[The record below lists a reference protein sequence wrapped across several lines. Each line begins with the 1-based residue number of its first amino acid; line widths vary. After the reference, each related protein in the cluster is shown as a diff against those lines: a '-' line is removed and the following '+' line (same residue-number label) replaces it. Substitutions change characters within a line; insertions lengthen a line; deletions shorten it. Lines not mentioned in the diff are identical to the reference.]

1 MNGRKRN
8 WALWGSAGL
17 VVSLLV
23 TLAAPS
29 VAVGIQGMSPAMM
42 GSHSDDHANRLALV
56 PTATSLTPGASGTV
70 GYAFVHGV
78 LSGHVMVRELPAA
91 GNGSAYVLWYVNT
104 ASGDKAFLGPLVE
117 SGQGTILFHVPG
129 NGAET
134 FTASAFTSGPD
145 AGQPVS
151 QAPAGDS
158 LFILLVESA
167 IDFASPHP
175 VGSAVSGTF

>member
-1 MNGRKRN
+1 MLL
-8 WALWGSAGL
+8 ASAGL

-29 VAVGIQGMSPAMM
+29 IAAGIQGISPAL
-42 GSHSDDHANRLALV
+42 GSSHSENEPNRLMLS
-56 PTATSLTPGASGTV
+56 PTATSLTPDASGAV
-70 GYAFVHGV
+70 EYAFVHGV
-78 LSGHVMVRELPAA
+78 LSGSVDVRELPAA
-91 GNGSAYVLWYVNT
+91 GNGSAYILWYVNT
-104 ASGDKAFLGPLVE
+104 ATGDKAFLGPLVE
-117 SGQGTILFHVPG
+117 RGQGTILFHVPG

-134 FTASAFTSGPD
+134 FTASSFTSGPD
-145 AGQPVS
+145 AGQPIS

-175 VGSAVSGTF
+175 VGSAVSATF